1 MKQDRKSRD
10 KPKPKINQS
19 QPILTRKNIE
29 WRKDSLFSKWFW
41 GNWTATC
48 KRMKLEDCLT
58 PSTKINSKLVKDL
71 IVRPDTIKILEE
83 DIDRMLFEGIP
94 VVAQQ

>member
-1 MKQDRKSRD
+1 
-10 KPKPKINQS
+10 
-19 QPILTRKNIE
+19 
-29 WRKDSLFSKWFW
+29 
-41 GNWTATC
+41 
-48 KRMKLEDCLT
+48 MKLEDCLT